1 MVVRWGLGQ
10 TGYPRS
16 IFVIDSLVLISL
28 MGGMRLGPRLIRQW
42 KKSGGK
48 KTVLIYGAGD
58 GGEMI
63 VREMQNASYEH
74 EAIGFIDDNPVK
86 TGLSIHGVPVLGT
99 GEALAR
105 IMTRHAPD
113 QVLVAMPGAAPA
125 TLRSIVRRLE
135 TFTVPIKVLPSLHKL
150 VDNTVT
156 TSQIRPLSVEDLLVR
171 PTVQLDMVPVRQWM
185 SGKRVLVTGAG
196 GSIGSE
202 LCRQLAR
209 YQPELLL
216 LFDNSENALYEISL
230 ELGQSQPDCQ
240 HALILADVKDTDR
253 LHTVFRRYHPQLV
266 FHAAAYK
273 HVPMM
278 EKIPEQAV
286 FNNVMATRR
295 LSEVAIRHGV
305 DKFVLISTDKAVNP
319 TNVMGASKRVCELS
333 IQTLAQDN
341 RCGRTVFCGVRFG
354 NVLGSNGSVVPLF
367 SRQIEEGGPV
377 TVTDPRMQRYFMT
390 IPEATQLVLRAS
402 ALAGGGEIFV
412 LDMGEQIKVVELARQ
427 MIRLAGFIPEEE
439 IPIVFTGSRPGEKL
453 FEELVGADETV
464 ESSGVEKIHKVQPK
478 WLPEPVTFAQKIEK
492 LECLAEE
499 DKPEEIARLL
509 AEIVPTAKLLSPPIP
524 RSVCLPISK

>member
-1 MVVRWGLGQ
+1 
-10 TGYPRS
+10 
-16 IFVIDSLVLISL
+16 
-28 MGGMRLGPRLIRQW
+28 
-42 KKSGGK
+42 
-48 KTVLIYGAGD
+48 
-58 GGEMI
+58 MI
-63 VREMQNASYEH
+63 VRDMQNASYEH

-86 TGLSIHGVPVLGT
+86 TGLSIHGVRVLGT

-125 TLRSIVRRLE
+125 TLRSIVSRLE

-171 PTVQLDMVPVRQWM
+171 PPVQLDMVPVHQWM

-216 LFDNSENALYEISL
+216 LFDNSENALYQISL

-253 LHTVFRRYHPQLV
+253 LHTIFRRYHPQLV

-305 DKFVLISTDKAVNP
+305 EKFVLISTDKAVNP

-333 IQTLAQDN
+333 IQTLAQDK
-341 RCGRTVFCGVRFG
+341 RRGRTVFCGVRFG

-402 ALAGGGEIFV
+402 ALASGGEIFV
-412 LDMGEQIKVVELARQ
+412 LDMGEQIRVVELARQ

-464 ESSGVEKIHKVQPK
+464 ELSGVEKIHKVQPK
-478 WLPEPVTFAQKIEK
+478 WLPEPIIFAQKIEK

-499 DKPEEIARLL
+499 DKPEEIAVLL

-524 RSVCLPISK
+524 RSVGSPISK